1 MRKLHFVLGLIL
13 CILLPFSAISQED
26 STRKEKKKK
35 ERKEVNPNFKH
46 KFTTFHLEAR
56 ADFEYSYNLER
67 WSTIGPFGTTTG
79 GSATQHNYG
88 FRGDYFNFLL
98 GGDIGDHISYFI
110 RQRIVPV
117 KGYTELFDNTDFLY
131 LEYKINKQWSMRMGK
146 QAIFVGGFEYDAPP
160 IDVYYYTHYWGHFPC
175 FLLGASAF
183 YTDKSGKNK
192 IGINIANS
200 PYVKY
205 LDNNW
210 KSGLL
215 SYNLYWSGK
224 FGPFHALYS
233 VNFLEYQRGK
243 FINFIVLGNKLSFDK
258 WSIYVDW
265 VNRAAGFKRFFR
277 DFSVVSRLDWHVSPS
292 VNLFAKGGFEQNAA
306 GYYYNP
312 YTNVNPDY
320 NYSNGFDVD
329 MLMPNNRAH
338 YFYGIGMEYR
348 PRIYPDLRIHAW
360 VANSVMTPPLGYMAD
375 QGWDNMTLTA
385 NVGFTWRLDFMKFL
399 PEKLKS

>member
-1 MRKLHFVLGLIL
+1 
-13 CILLPFSAISQED
+13 
-26 STRKEKKKK
+26 
-35 ERKEVNPNFKH
+35 
-46 KFTTFHLEAR
+46 
-56 ADFEYSYNLER
+56 
-67 WSTIGPFGTTTG
+67 
-79 GSATQHNYG
+79 
-88 FRGDYFNFLL
+88 
-98 GGDIGDHISYFI
+98 
-110 RQRIVPV
+110 
-117 KGYTELFDNTDFLY
+117 
-131 LEYKINKQWSMRMGK
+131 MGK

-277 DFSVVSRLDWHVSPS
+277 DFSLVSRLDWHVSPS
-292 VNLFAKGGFEQNAA
+292 VNLFAKGGYDQNSA

-312 YTNVNPDY
+312 YDTGVYPDY
-320 NYSNGFDVD
+320 NYSDGFDVD

-338 YFYGIGMEYR
+338 YFYGLGMEFR

-360 VANSVMTPPLGYMAD
+360 VANSVMTLPLGYMAD

-385 NVGFTWRLDFMKFL
+385 NIGFTWRLAFMKFL
-399 PEKLKS
+399 PEKFKN